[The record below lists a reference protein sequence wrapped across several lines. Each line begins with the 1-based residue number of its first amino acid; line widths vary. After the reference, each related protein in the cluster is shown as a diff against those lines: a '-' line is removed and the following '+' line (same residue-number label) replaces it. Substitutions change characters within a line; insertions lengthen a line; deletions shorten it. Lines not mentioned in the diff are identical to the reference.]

1 MKRVKIVSKILYYL
15 SALLAVVYSGMVLY
29 SAICLLSG
37 WNLRAYGAG
46 NYLHILYP
54 FTDKPLMNIDN
65 NLPYILFSF
74 LLPLTLYS
82 LFFWITCGVFRVFFQ
97 PKLFTTKNVIRLQ
110 RFYGFNLIAPITAV
124 LFAAIFV
131 PVESLI
137 WALVVVHLLLGV
149 FAYFLA
155 VIFRQGLQL
164 QNEQDLFI

>member
-1 MKRVKIVSKILYYL
+1 MNRVKIVSKALYYL
-15 SALLAVVYSGMVLY
+15 SASLALIYSTTVLY
-29 SAICLLSG
+29 SAMCLLSG

-46 NYLHILYP
+46 KYLHILYP
-54 FTDKPLMNIDN
+54 FTDKLLMNIDN

-82 LFFWITCGVFRVFFQ
+82 LFFWITCGVFRVFYQ
-97 PKLFTTKNVIRLQ
+97 ARLFTAKNVTRL
-110 RFYGFNLIAPITAV
+110 RLFYGFNLIAPITAV

-137 WALVVVHLLLGV
+137 WALVSVHLLLDV